1 MDNNNNPYPNLPPL
15 TYYSFY
21 WMQHQGREVPVLFLC
36 FGNPLTHYMEVP
48 IGLPPPPGHNID
60 PISILQQYRS
70 KYPVGETPEESRTV
84 PYEDTSVSSPSGRG
98 PNRWSSR
105 VRLHEPI
112 EGPKTPDVIIM
123 IPEESDGLTFAT
135 KKEARQHAAGQAI
148 LYLRSYGWMP
158 LNSFKWG
165 PGEKSRHNQPPPI
178 PTPVPIPTGPQGNG
192 SPSTSTTAPVSP
204 TPGNLSFPT
213 PTEGSPSPVAQVADL
228 CKSLRIPAPYYCI
241 QQLDSSTDRAKI
253 WKGYVSFGDEQALMR
268 EELAHRVLEIKCDE
282 MSSERL
288 AKEDLACQ
296 LLEALNKEKNKRD
309 EEKAAYLAPLIAN
322 GTNHERR

>member
-1 MDNNNNPYPNLPPL
+1 MA
-15 TYYSFY
+15 F
-21 WMQHQGREVPVLFLC
+21 
-36 FGNPLTHYMEVP
+36 P
-48 IGLPPPPGHNID
+48 IELPPPPEHNID

-84 PYEDTSVSSPSGRG
+84 LYEDTSVSSPSGRG

-213 PTEGSPSPVAQVADL
+213 PTEGSPSPGGPSSRL
-228 CKSLRIPAPYYCI
+228 
-241 QQLDSSTDRAKI
+241 LDSSTDRAKI